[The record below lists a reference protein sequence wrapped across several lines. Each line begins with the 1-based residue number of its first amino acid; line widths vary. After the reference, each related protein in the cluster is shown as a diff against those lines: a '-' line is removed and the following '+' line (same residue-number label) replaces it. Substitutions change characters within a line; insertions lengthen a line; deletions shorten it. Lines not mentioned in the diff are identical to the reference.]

1 MIVWLVLEGLLSKK
15 WKDYY
20 FVLFN
25 DSTLQW
31 FEKQSDRKPE
41 GSIVIRNV
49 AQNLCVGP
57 YTRCLPSRPSFPR
70 PTDEA
75 NIIAL
80 PRSTPGHHGQE
91 IVWILCNDVTHLK
104 WAMLWDRSCRD
115 LTGLR
120 CTFSDWMKAI
130 VSTVSLLDRHGTMI
144 EWVLL
149 GLVASTTTTS
159 STIWTTGWCYATI
172 CSPTVGS
179 TSS

>member
-1 MIVWLVLEGLLSKK
+1 MPCRNISKLVIYVISIVSSVIANTNQMEMIIWLLLEGLLSKK

-57 YTRCLPSRPSFPR
+57 YTRCLLNRPSFPR

-104 WAMLWDRSCRD
+104 WAMLWGRKLPWLNR
-115 LTGLR
+115 T
-120 CTFSDWMKAI
+120 
-130 VSTVSLLDRHGTMI
+130 SLHI
-144 EWVLL
+144 
-149 GLVASTTTTS
+149 
-159 STIWTTGWCYATI
+159 
-172 CSPTVGS
+172 
-179 TSS
+179 